1 MNRQTDLTLVIKLS
15 TALLGM
21 LWSVF
26 AHAADEVELFFGHYG
41 DDQNLT
47 VLTPGV
53 RASKEINEEITLS
66 GKYTFERFEKT
77 APETA
82 FDAVSS
88 ASVTASGGSGFQQ
101 DRQEGVVS
109 GQYLHHDDVLA
120 MGIIASHE
128 EDFRS
133 QAASIAYSR
142 DFLQKNLT
150 LTGQY
155 NFTFDTITDGRAE
168 KTKASHGF
176 TFAATQV
183 IDPKTWI
190 ASGYS
195 FTGVTGFQSQ
205 PIRQVTITTV
215 SNGTSSDE
223 TVDEVHPDSRLRHV
237 MFVRAKRHL
246 FTSSAIDVNVSRY
259 FDDWGVGATTLET
272 GFLQHLDD
280 NIIVRLRYRLYD
292 QSAAEFYQP
301 VYGNTQ
307 TYMTAD
313 RRLRPFVAHLTGI
326 KLLFTLPGFG
336 QRWTLIG
343 GVDQYWET
351 NAGLSAQIVKVAVKY
366 LY

>member
-1 MNRQTDLTLVIKLS
+1 M
-15 TALLGM
+15 LGM
-21 LWSVF
+21 LWSAF
-26 AHAADEVELFFGHYG
+26 AFASDEVEIFFGHYN

-47 VLTPGV
+47 VLTPGI
-53 RASKEINEEITLS
+53 RASKEINEELTLN

-109 GQYLHHDDVLA
+109 GQYLRHDEIFALGV
-120 MGIIASHE
+120 IASHE

-133 QAASIAYSR
+133 QAASVAYSR
-142 DFLQKNLT
+142 DVLQKNLT

-155 NFTFDTITDGRAE
+155 NFTFDTITDGRTE
-168 KTKASHGF
+168 QTKASHGF

-190 ASGYS
+190 ATGYS

-205 PIRQVTITTV
+205 PIRQVPLTTNV
-215 SNGTSSDE
+215 GAGTSVE
-223 TVDEVHPDSRLRHV
+223 EVDEIHPDLRLRHV
-237 MFVRAKRHL
+237 MFVRAKRHVL
-246 FTSSAIDVNVSRY
+246 QRSAIEVNVSRY
-259 FDDWGVGATTLET
+259 FDDWGVSATTLET
-272 GFLQHLDD
+272 SFLQHLDD
-280 NIIVRLRYRLYD
+280 NIILRLRYRLYD

-301 VYGNTQ
+301 VYSTAQ
-307 TYMTAD
+307 QFMTAD
-313 RRLRPFVAHLTGI
+313 RRLRPFAAHLTGI
-326 KLLFTLPGFG
+326 KILFTLPGFG

-343 GVDQYWET
+343 GVDQYQET
-351 NAGLSAQIVKVAVKY
+351 NAGLSARIVKVAAKY